1 MLLHYHFDMLHG
13 EVNKAVCISNKGTF
27 VFEYAWLFIAIY
39 VYGYRFVYI
48 YIQIKSDH
56 LFESVSTDDTH
67 VYVFAHTN
75 VLSYAF

>member
-13 EVNKAVCISNKGTF
+13 EVNKAACMSNKGTF

-39 VYGYRFVYI
+39 VSGYRFVYI
-48 YIQIKSDH
+48 SSIISNH
-56 LFESVSTDDTH
+56 LFESVSTYDTH